1 MLVLSRKENQ
11 SVVIG
16 DTVEV
21 KVVAIQGNRVR
32 LAFNAPPEV
41 AVQRHEVRER
51 ILSEEA
57 GRSHAESGSSE
68 VDAIAAD
75 YRI

>member
-41 AVQRHEVRER
+41 AVQRQEVRER
-51 ILSEEA
+51 ILAEEA
-57 GRSHAESGSSE
+57 GHSLAESAPSE
-68 VDAIAAD
+68 ADAIAAD